1 MTFKAPI
8 TIASAVLALSPTLAP
23 ADMILGSWNVRQL
36 GWDNGK
42 EVEKVAHVAQSMDL
56 IALQELMDESA
67 LEELVA
73 LLEAT
78 TGEAWGAMAS
88 HSLGEGERYREHY
101 GFVWRL
107 SEVEY
112 AEGAVVFLDHDD
124 VFAREPYSAMFRDRE
139 TGQELALANLHVIY
153 GDSVSERAREVEALA
168 DYWGWL
174 EEVYPD
180 TPRVLAGD
188 FNLEPD
194 HEAWGPLR
202 AAGASPALSR
212 VATTLAHETGVYR
225 HLYDNFWLNPNELSI
240 SDTGVIPFPTLL
252 GMNHEEARSR
262 VSDHAPI
269 FLATD
274 GAEIQLYAWPGT
286 DATPTQDVAPSDLSC
301 IDLNESPEGALE
313 GLPHIGPARA
323 ELVAEG
329 RPWGSVAALKDI
341 DGLGP
346 ARVADIRESGLLC
359 PLSVAG

>member
-73 LLEAT
+73 HLEST

-202 AAGASPALSR
+202 SAGAS
-212 VATTLAHETGVYR
+212 
-225 HLYDNFWLNPNELSI
+225 
-240 SDTGVIPFPTLL
+240 
-252 GMNHEEARSR
+252 
-262 VSDHAPI
+262 
-269 FLATD
+269 
-274 GAEIQLYAWPGT
+274 
-286 DATPTQDVAPSDLSC
+286 
-301 IDLNESPEGALE
+301 
-313 GLPHIGPARA
+313 
-323 ELVAEG
+323 
-329 RPWGSVAALKDI
+329 
-341 DGLGP
+341 
-346 ARVADIRESGLLC
+346 
-359 PLSVAG
+359 